1 MRLSSRFVSPG
12 ASMRVF
18 RYAGVSLGLGL
29 VLSLALAAC
38 GGAGSG
44 GGGGYGYGASS
55 STNTPAAT
63 SAPASTTPVAGVT
76 CGASGALACT
86 KQVMVNGAQTTVLST
101 PAGKT
106 IYYFKPDTTTTSNC
120 TGSCASTWPAV
131 TASSGATLSA
141 AGLPGTLATLADGNG
156 NQVTYQGHPLYTYSG
171 DQQES
176 DATGEGLDNG
186 AWNVATPTLSQAA
199 GGSSGGGGGYGGY
212 GSTGSVTIW

>member
-1 MRLSSRFVSPG
+1 MRLSSRFGSL
-12 ASMRVF
+12 RLF

-29 VLSLALAAC
+29 ALSLALAAC

-44 GGGGYGYGASS
+44 GSGGGGYGGYGNGSP
-55 STNTPAAT
+55 TDTPAAT
-63 SAPASTTPVAGVT
+63 AAPASTTPVAGVT

-120 TGSCASTWPAV
+120 TGGCASAWPAV
-131 TASSGATLSA
+131 TASSGASVSA
-141 AGLPGTLATLADGNG
+141 AGLPGTLSTLADGNG

-171 DQQES
+171 DQKES
-176 DATGEGLDNG
+176 DATGEGLDKGN
-186 AWNVATPTLSQAA
+186 WNVATPTLSQAA
-199 GGSSGGGGGYGGY
+199 SGGGGGYGGY
-212 GSTGSVTIW
+212 GSTGGGSGW